1 MFEVRE
7 QIVEQARKF
16 FPNIVIFVGALDPF
30 KFVLGVTK
38 GDGPEESTSN
48 ASNLFLFCLY
58 YLFSIMFPRIL
69 YHGFNY
75 I

>member
-1 MFEVRE
+1 MEYVGKLRSDTM
-7 QIVEQARKF
+7 ISVE
-16 FPNIVIFVGALDPF
+16 ALDPF
-30 KFVLGVTK
+30 KFVVGVTK
-38 GDGPEESTSN
+38 GDGPKESTSN

>member
-1 MFEVRE
+1 MEYTGKLRSDTM
-7 QIVEQARKF
+7 
-16 FPNIVIFVGALDPF
+16 IFVEALNPF